1 MSKNITKKEVQELR
15 EELKNPKV
23 ETEEKLLTEEETT
36 DWLVDGINKKI
47 HEHIRAFF
55 GNGKNNVAD
64 FTLSIDNEWNE
75 VYLVYKKGEEI
86 IKTENFKV

>member
-55 GNGKNNVAD
+55 ANDEYNVED
-64 FTLSIDNEWNE
+64 FTLSIDNEWSE
-75 VYLVYKKGEEI
+75 VFLVYKKGEEI
-86 IKTENFKV
+86 VKTESFKV